1 MVKDRF
7 LIVVII
13 FLFIL
18 NLFTLGYLMFERK
31 PLPPGMNE
39 RERFEQSENDPGKQD
54 KNRPQRPD
62 KLIINRLKFN
72 EAQIKQFEELK
83 KEHRMHIELLQD
95 SSRRFH
101 DEYFGLLKNPAAD
114 SVKANALLNKI
125 AQNQIEIDK
134 VTYIHFEKIKAIC
147 DPSQKELFNSFI
159 DEIARSFK
167 PPMPKK

>member
-18 NLFTLGYLMFERK
+18 NLFTLGYLMFERR
-31 PLPPGMNE
+31 PLPPEMNE
-39 RERFEQSENDPGKQD
+39 REGFEQFENEPGIQN
-54 KNRPQRPD
+54 KNRPERPD
-62 KLIINRLKFN
+62 KIIINRLKFN
-72 EAQIKQFEELK
+72 DAQVKQFDELK
-83 KEHRMHIELLQD
+83 KEHRMQIELLQD

-101 DEYFGLLKNPAAD
+101 DEYFGLLKNAATD
-114 SVKANALLNKI
+114 SIKANALLNKI

-134 VTYIHFEKIKAIC
+134 VTYSHFEKTKEIC